1 MRQFFYL
8 TPLCFCACLF
18 QGENSE
24 KGDFTG
30 PIELIPVSLQNLGKV
45 DAGTPNENS
54 IGNGIDLDTITG
66 SVVEY
71 FIVQNTGGT
80 NINGVEMVSD
90 NPNFSFHP
98 SKISMLPP
106 AKQLNVQ
113 QIIALKIKNGSG
125 SAGGGYD
132 SALKAGPNQAAVS
145 ISGSTIDKANNVQVL
160 SEKITMKAYVKRAD
174 IKVVDSIGTIAF
186 SSLGGGGTLSG
197 LSPDLYSSYSVHG
210 DSVTLANTG
219 NVDLKVSVWRGYS
232 FDVKTDLKIK
242 VNENARIP
250 VPSTI
255 AFDGNGVTS
264 DPARFL
270 VARDG
275 RTYLGFEA
283 YFQLPTDR

>member
-1 MRQFFYL
+1 MRL
-8 TPLCFCACLF
+8 R
-18 QGENSE
+18 ERSS
-24 KGDFTG
+24 
-30 PIELIPVSLQNLGKV
+30 IRSGKV
-45 DAGTPNENS
+45 DVATPNENS
-54 IGNGIDLDTITG
+54 NGNSIDLDTITG

-71 FIVQNTGGT
+71 FIIQNTGGT

-98 SKISMLPP
+98 SKINMLLP

-113 QIIALKIKNGSG
+113 QIIALQIKNGSG

-132 SALKAGPNQAAVS
+132 SALKAGPNHAAIS
-145 ISGSTIDKANNVQVL
+145 ISGATIDKANNALVL
-160 SEKITMKAYVKRAD
+160 SEKITMNAYVKRAD
-174 IKVVDSIGTIAF
+174 IRVVDSTGTIAF
-186 SSLGGGGTLSG
+186 SSVGGGGTLSG

-210 DSVTLANTG
+210 DSITLANTG
-219 NVDLKVSVWRGYS
+219 NVDLRVSVWRGYS
-232 FDVKTDLKIK
+232 FDLKTDLKIK
-242 VNENARIP
+242 VNENVRIP

-255 AFDGNGVTS
+255 AFDGGGVTS

-275 RTYLGFEA
+275 RTYLGFEG